1 MNNLAQRILT
11 ALVAGSV
18 AVAAVFYHPYGLL
31 LFCAIV
37 SMVGLWEF
45 LRVMGIEESRY
56 LYPAM
61 ALGLGSWG
69 VAFGE
74 IYWVDTQA
82 VSNSLYFLIFLCLL
96 PLTEII
102 ALFNQKEKEPVRTLG
117 TILLAF
123 FYCFLPI
130 LLLFKLSIPA
140 EGTTYDPMLPLGIL
154 FLTWV
159 LDSGAYFAGR
169 FLGRHPLFPRV
180 SPKKTWEGAIGGA
193 ILTLILAWVLEIYHS
208 PDNYNWWII
217 AIIISVFSQLGDLV
231 ESMFKRSIQLKDSGS
246 ILPGHGGMLDRFD
259 GIYLSVPFIFFYFS
273 VL

>member
-18 AVAAVFYHPYGLL
+18 AVAAVFYHPYGLMI
-31 LFCAIV
+31 FCAIV
-37 SMVGLWEF
+37 SMVGLWEL
-45 LRVMGIEESRY
+45 LRVMGIGESRY
-56 LYPAM
+56 LDPTM
-61 ALGLGSWG
+61 ALGLGAWG
-69 VAFGE
+69 VAFSE
-74 IYWVDTQA
+74 IYFADTQA
-82 VSNSLYFLIFLCLL
+82 VSSSLYFLIFLCLL

-117 TILLAF
+117 TILLGF

-140 EGTTYDPMLPLGIL
+140 NGATYDPMLPLGIL

-159 LDSGAYFAGR
+159 LDSGAYFSGR
-169 FLGRHPLFPRV
+169 FLGKHPLFPRV

-193 ILTLILAWVLEIYHS
+193 VLTLILAWVLQTYHS
-208 PDNYNWWII
+208 PDNYSWWII
-217 AIIISVFSQLGDLV
+217 AIIICVFSQIGDLV